1 MQNQVNNPKSR
12 GRWKLM
18 VVLAVCAAPLI
29 ASYFMY
35 YVVKPKG
42 GVTNYGTLIDPRLY
56 PIPPMASTTL
66 DGKPATLDNYKGKWI
81 MLKVGPS
88 ECLRECQDQLF
99 AMRQLRLMQGKE
111 MARVERVWM
120 ITDNEPLDTVLI
132 RVNDGTRMLRAPAA
146 VIDKWLPLEQGAG
159 TGNVAGASTAATSTA
174 STATASIAATAATD
188 TTAGAAVD
196 KVSDHVYLI
205 DPLGNL
211 MMRFP
216 KGAVSSDTQ
225 KVRKVHKD
233 IAKLLKA
240 SAIG

>member
-1 MQNQVNNPKSR
+1 MQNPPNNSKSR
-12 GRWKLM
+12 GRWKLL

-56 PIPPMASTTL
+56 PIPLMDSTTL

-88 ECLRECQDQLF
+88 ECLQACQDQLF
-99 AMRQLRLMQGKE
+99 AMRQLRTMQGKE
-111 MARVERVWM
+111 MGRIERVWL
-120 ITDNEPLDTVLI
+120 ITDNEPLDTMLM
-132 RVNDGTRMLRAPAA
+132 RVNDGTRMLRAPDA
-146 VIDKWLPLEQGAG
+146 VIDKWLPLEQGGAG
-159 TGNVAGASTAATSTA
+159 GNAAAATGAAATA
-174 STATASIAATAATD
+174 STTTTAAATTAT
-188 TTAGAAVD
+188 TVD

-216 KGAVSSDTQ
+216 KGAVSSDTD

>member
-1 MQNQVNNPKSR
+1 MQNPPNKTISR

-18 VVLAVCAAPLI
+18 AVLAVCAAPLI

-42 GVTNYGTLIDPRLY
+42 GVTNYGTLIDPRLH
-56 PIPPMASTTL
+56 PIPPMASTSL
-66 DGKPATLDNYKGKWI
+66 DGKPVTLDAYKGKWI

-99 AMRQLRLMQGKE
+99 AMRQLRTMQGKE
-111 MARVERVWM
+111 MERVERVWL
-120 ITDNEPLDTVLI
+120 ITDAEPLDTVLM

-146 VIDKWLPLEQGAG
+146 VVDQWLPLDK
-159 TGNVAGASTAATSTA
+159 AAPA
-174 STATASIAATAATD
+174 
-188 TTAGAAVD
+188 D

-216 KGAVSSDTQ
+216 KGAVSSDTE

-233 IAKLLKA
+233 LAKLLKA